1 MVRDQARR
9 ILRATALHRKGPF
22 RAGSTRHDPLPIR
35 ALDTVAVLY
44 FLVPILDR
52 SKYRVGLLIGYT
64 LLILNLWWHLNGHGD
79 FRLLRHGSLPQQGV
93 DFILKHSRSLIH
105 WFWAAIFKSNDY
117 FGRLCF
123 SISIKSFKD
132 IFALQSAHSQIFC
145 PSRQLFFRF
154 NRSLPID
161 K

>member
-1 MVRDQARR
+1 MADRLGYHGSFGFWSACWGSHNPIKLPCMKPRR

-22 RAGSTRHDPLPIR
+22 RAGSARHDPLPIR

-52 SKYRVGLLIGYT
+52 SKYRVGLVIGYT

-79 FRLLRHGSLPQQGV
+79 FKLLRHGSLPQQGV

-105 WFWAAIFKSNDY
+105 WFWVAIFESNDY

-123 SISIKSFKD
+123 D
-132 IFALQSAHSQIFC
+132 IFC
-145 PSRQLFFRF
+145 
-154 NRSLPID
+154 
-161 K
+161 